1 MSDDKP
7 KHRAVIEPKA
17 LDRKAR
23 LHDSVRTNIP
33 VPIVHNNYDKLR
45 TGIVKTLLLVMQ
57 HRRDSAHDAIDCLL
71 NELETDKERKLLP
84 AESVFGKVLEELDE
98 VFGKINLKKITVL
111 HVETDD

>member
-1 MSDDKP
+1 MNKSELTP
-7 KHRAVIEPKA
+7 KM

-45 TGIVKTLLLVMQ
+45 TGILKTLLLVMQ

-71 NELETDKERKLLP
+71 DELEPDKERKLLP
-84 AESVFGKVLEELDE
+84 AESVFGQVLEELDE